1 MPYPSSHMA
10 NERINSLIIPSAEQF
25 RRVRQSKGNQE
36 LNDELKIKANELEK
50 LFAEHQLRTPTSA
63 GNYQSNYFNRSKTS
77 RHGHMQSWP
86 SAIDNAGGAFL
97 EDQVFDNDS
106 INIDKKNSDH
116 ESIGFAGSPGKF
128 YDMYMQKRDA
138 KLRDE
143 WNTKG
148 AEKEA
153 KLRAM
158 EDCLERSTAQMK
170 SIERRRSFSSSSIF
184 SRDQQQSVL
193 FQKCDDRE
201 DMSEFMNQ
209 KRNDV
214 LRSSS
219 ETSLEE
225 VSKHTTTPRKKQNL
239 PIKPSSKPRNIVASV
254 PRSPMKVSSSPSSR
268 RKSQAESPLARS
280 VPNLSYMRKENAEP
294 YSPAG
299 KTTPRAPYSRS
310 KLLHSQS
317 LRKSSAMNSEGVML
331 APLKFDKDKMEQ
343 SPKCVMSAPPKSVKD
358 KMGQSLSDKFS
369 NILDTK
375 TSLKMG
381 KDAEFS
387 SRGGLTETT
396 RGSNIASTFTH
407 NDDEDVDD
415 MELDSED
422 SMGRDVDEF
431 ENMIS
436 AVEENF
442 DIGAPRPSHEM
453 EKKNPGPENR
463 RLLRSLSQVC
473 YASEA
478 GYSPSSVPSNFLNS
492 PVSQTHE
499 MPDVDALDSPVGSPT
514 SWDSHFLSS
523 TQANGATR
531 TRKKWGTTAQNPIN
545 IIKSSQSL
553 SRKDK
558 ARGFKRLLKFGR
570 KNPDADSLVKDWIA
584 ATTSKGDDCTRNGHD
599 SRHCS
604 NDSLYEDVLLNER
617 VQSLHR
623 SIPAAPANFKPREN
637 HLSGSSIKAPR
648 SFFSLSSF
656 RSKGKDSKDKGSSDM

>member
-1 MPYPSSHMA
+1 MSYPLSSHMS
-10 NERINSLIIPSAEQF
+10 NDGIDSLILPSAEQF
-25 RRVRQSKGNQE
+25 QRVRQSKGNQE
-36 LNDELKIKANELEK
+36 LNNELKIKANELEK
-50 LFAEHQLRTPTSA
+50 LFAEHQLRTPPAA
-63 GNYQSNYFNRSKTS
+63 GNYQSNYFTSSKIS

-86 SAIDNAGGAFL
+86 SDNACGDFL
-97 EDQVFDNDS
+97 DDQVFDNDS
-106 INIDKKNSDH
+106 MNIDKNSYDH
-116 ESIGFAGSPGKF
+116 ELIGFAGSPGKF
-128 YDMYMQKRDA
+128 YDMYMKKRDA

-184 SRDQQQSVL
+184 SREQQQ
-193 FQKCDDRE
+193 FQQSDDRE

-317 LRKSSAMNSEGVML
+317 LRKSSAMNSEGVIL
-331 APLKFDKDKMEQ
+331 APLKFDKDKTEQ
-343 SPKCVMSAPPKSVKD
+343 SPKCVMSAPRKSVKD
-358 KMGQSLSDKFS
+358 KMGQSLNDKFS

-375 TSLKMG
+375 TSLKTG
-381 KDAEFS
+381 KDADFS
-387 SRGGLTETT
+387 SRGSLTEAK
-396 RGSNIASTFTH
+396 GSNIASTFTH

-422 SMGRDVDEF
+422 STGRDVDEF
-431 ENMIS
+431 ESMIS

-442 DIGAPRPSHEM
+442 DIGAPSPSHEM
-453 EKKNPGPENR
+453 EKNYSGPENR

-499 MPDVDALDSPVGSPT
+499 MSDVDAFDSPMGSPT
-514 SWDSHFLSS
+514 SWDSRFLSS

-531 TRKKWGTTAQNPIN
+531 TRKKWGTTTQNPIN

-584 ATTSKGDDCTRNGHD
+584 ATTSKGDNCTRNGHD
-599 SRHCS
+599 GRHRS
-604 NDSLYEDVLLNER
+604 NDSFYEDVLLNER

-623 SIPAAPANFKPREN
+623 SITSPPANFKPREN

-656 RSKGKDSKDKGSSDM
+656 RSKGKDLKPR